1 MDPYSLHFA
10 ERALGELEQLDAS
23 VSGRIIK
30 RIQWLAENFDKLR
43 PQPLTGQFSGLFK
56 VRIGDYRAIYEVV
69 SKRRALVVHS
79 IGHRRDIYQ

>member
-10 ERALGELEQLDAS
+10 ARAVDELAQLDAS
-23 VSGRIIK
+23 ARSRITK
-30 RIQWLAENFDKLR
+30 RIQWLAENFDKLT

-56 VRIGDYRAIYEVV
+56 LRIGDYRAIYEIVRQ
-69 SKRRALVVHS
+69 RRALVVHS